1 MGKNNGGNMGD
12 INNVESAVKEELS
25 GGANEGK
32 NCCTYHQKS
41 TPRRPEDL
49 KALKNRLSRMQGQ
62 LTGIGRMLDENRY
75 CGDILIQIGAVESA
89 LQAFGNLILKEHM
102 ETCVLEKIRQ
112 GDTNVMAE
120 TMELIERLR

>member
-1 MGKNNGGNMGD
+1 MGKNNGGNKGD
-12 INNVESAVKEELS
+12 INNVESAAKEQLLI
-25 GGANEGK
+25 GVNEGE
-32 NCCTYHQKS
+32 NCRGCHQKS